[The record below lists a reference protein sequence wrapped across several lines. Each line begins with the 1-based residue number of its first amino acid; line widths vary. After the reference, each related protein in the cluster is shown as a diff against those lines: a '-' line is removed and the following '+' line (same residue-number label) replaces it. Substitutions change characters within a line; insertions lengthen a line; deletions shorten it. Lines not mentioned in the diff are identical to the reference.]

1 MLSTLRAAMSPHRG
15 RRTDHHMTRFA
26 LRYLAV
32 ALIVGLA
39 AILLAG
45 GAFAEST
52 RVTFLLVNDIY
63 QMGDQEM
70 ADGKRRGGFARLA
83 AIVKAERAKGGH
95 VIFAHGGDTLSP
107 SLMSGVD
114 RGAHIVTLTNMVSLD
129 VFVPGNHEF
138 DFGKS
143 IFFQRMRE
151 AKFPLYAANLRGP
164 DGAPLPS
171 FKDRA
176 IVTLDGVRI
185 GLTGATYDDSPR
197 ASSPQDLRFAPTV
210 AAIKEQAETL
220 RREGADM
227 VVAVVHADRR
237 QDYDI
242 MATRTVDLLLSG
254 HNHDLFINYDGRT
267 AAVESTYDALFVT
280 AIEVT
285 IEVKVADGRRVTTW
299 SPQFRVIDTADVTP
313 DPELA
318 AAVAVYER

>member
-1 MLSTLRAAMSPHRG
+1 MLFPQHKNITMTLT
-15 RRTDHHMTRFA
+15 RRLFA
-26 LRYLAV
+26 AV
-32 ALIVGLA
+32 AFT
-39 AILLAG
+39 LLLVNAVS
-45 GAFAEST
+45 AESL

-63 QMGDQEM
+63 LMGDQVM
-70 ADGKRRGGFARLA
+70 PDGKRRGGFARLA
-83 AIVKAERAKGGH
+83 AVVNAERAKARTTGGH
-95 VIFAHGGDTLSP
+95 VILAHGGDTLSP
-107 SLMSGVD
+107 SLMSGID
-114 RGAHIVTLTNMVSLD
+114 KGAHIVALTNMVQPD
-129 VFVPGNHEF
+129 IFAPGNHEY

-143 IFFQRMRE
+143 IFLQRMAE

-171 FKDRA
+171 FKDRS

-197 ASSPQDLRFAPTV
+197 VSSPQDLRFAPTV
-210 AAIKEQAETL
+210 ETIKEQAETL

-280 AIEVT
+280 AIDIT
-285 IEVKVADGRRVTTW
+285 IEVKVADGRR
-299 SPQFRVIDTADVTP
+299 IDHLV
-313 DPELA
+313 
-318 AAVAVYER
+318 AAVPRDRHCRRDARP